1 MFLVYT
7 SYLQGLSVNEGQSIT
22 IQCPFGYTISILN
35 GWYGRQDAVT
45 FLSIAMLNTN
55 CYLDITSTLQNS
67 FNGQIQNSVNLSNSY
82 TGNDPCPGTKKY
94 AIISYSKLC
103 FKYKEYYLNK

>member
-7 SYLQGLSVNEGQSIT
+7 SYLQGLSVNEGQSIN
-22 IQCPFGYTISILN
+22 IQCPIGYTISILN

-55 CYLDITSTLQNS
+55 CYLDILFFRSFPRIFKLREQLLALQESREN
-67 FNGQIQNSVNLSNSY
+67 IL
-82 TGNDPCPGTKKY
+82 
-94 AIISYSKLC
+94 L
-103 FKYKEYYLNK
+103 FKT